1 MKDKI
6 DEMGLSQSIVALKQ
20 YIIKHEISDGRHK
33 ASLCIYANRKECG
46 PVKRMVYVTAEEDF
60 GKVIIEKLHTICSIC
75 SNTFTTNDSTFSL
88 INGTL
93 CIKNNDKLFGEIS
106 INISPI

>member
-1 MKDKI
+1 MSDKI
-6 DEMGLSQSIVALKQ
+6 DEMELRKSIFALKE
-20 YIIKHEISDGRHK
+20 YITKYELGKDRHK
-33 ASLCIYANRKECG
+33 ANILVHANRKDHRA
-46 PVKRMVYVTAEEDF
+46 VAQMIYVTAEEDF
-60 GKVIIEKLHTICSIC
+60 GMVIIEKLHTMCSIC